1 MNNENKV
8 FYIIVIAIISILL
21 LFVIN
26 KPSGFSSW
34 KTVNKYIQPEVIVFI
49 GDSITEG
56 ANFKD
61 YFDNAIILNKGI
73 SGDTT
78 IGILKRLD
86 DDVYKYQPAK
96 VFLLIGIND
105 IGRNYKNEN
114 TIQNIEEII
123 INIKENCPNTEI
135 YLQSIYPIN
144 NTNDK
149 KIYKAFFE
157 FRNNKDVIY
166 INNKIK
172 DIAENNKITY
182 IDVYS
187 HLLDNEN
194 NLKLSYTKEG
204 LHLTKD
210 GYDEAFKIIKP
221 YLYN

>member
-1 MNNENKV
+1 MGNKKKI
-8 FYIIVIAIISILL
+8 FFIIIAIISILL

-26 KPSGFSSW
+26 KPTSFGDW
-34 KTVNKYIQPEVIVFI
+34 KVVNKYVQPKVIVFI

-56 ANFKD
+56 ADFND
-61 YFDNAIILNKGI
+61 YFDDLIILNKGI
-73 SGDTT
+73 ISDTT
-78 IGILKRLD
+78 IGVLKRLD
-86 DDVYKYQPAK
+86 EDVYEYQPSK

-105 IGRNYKNEN
+105 IGKNYKNDN

-123 INIKENCPNTEI
+123 SNIKEHCPNTEV

-144 NTNDK
+144 NTDNK
-149 KIYKAFFE
+149 KIYKDYFKY
-157 FRNNKDVIY
+157 RNNKEVVY

-172 DIAENNKITY
+172 DIATKNDITY

-187 HLLDNEN
+187 HLLDSDN

-210 GYDEAFKIIKP
+210 GYDEAFKIIEP

>member
-1 MNNENKV
+1 M
-8 FYIIVIAIISILL
+8 
-21 LFVIN
+21 
-26 KPSGFSSW
+26 
-34 KTVNKYIQPEVIVFI
+34 
-49 GDSITEG
+49 
-56 ANFKD
+56 
-61 YFDNAIILNKGI
+61 
-73 SGDTT
+73 
-78 IGILKRLD
+78 
-86 DDVYKYQPAK
+86 
-96 VFLLIGIND
+96 IGIND